1 MYFAKYLREFGWE
14 PIIYTPLNPD
24 FELKDES
31 LQKEIPSD
39 LCVIKRPIFEPY
51 ALYKKLLGQKEL
63 TVGQQIWK
71 EDTKLKTSQKLI
83 TWIRGNFFIPDPRKF
98 WIKPSVRFLKSYI
111 LKEKIDL
118 IISTGPPHSMHVIGL
133 KLKRTLGIPWIADF
147 RDPWTQ
153 LVYFN
158 KLKLSPSSRKAHHKL
173 ESSVIAEADR
183 ITTVGSQLLNDF
195 MTINHQRDSSKFR
208 IIYNGFDQ
216 IHQARTT
223 TNENFTIC
231 YTGRLAALQNPTN
244 LWIALGLLVK
254 ENHEFAQKLKI
265 NLVGEIDTVVLEDI
279 QSNNL
284 KPYLNHKG
292 YVSHQEAIDLQ
303 QDADLLLLMLFKNH
317 DSRGILTGKIFEYL
331 ATHHFILAFGT
342 PGGDV
347 DTILQET
354 KSGIIYP
361 FDTDIQLI
369 KQRIQQRFNL
379 HPSNLTLDGNA
390 INTYSRRNQC
400 KQLASICDE
409 LVKSY

>member
-1 MYFAKYLREFGWE
+1 
-14 PIIYTPLNPD
+14 
-24 FELKDES
+24 
-31 LQKEIPSD
+31 
-39 LCVIKRPIFEPY
+39 
-51 ALYKKLLGQKEL
+51 LLGQKEL

-98 WIKPSVRFLKSYI
+98 WIKPSVRFLKSFVK
-111 LKEKIDL
+111 KEKIDL

-133 KLKRTLGIPWIADF
+133 KLKRALGIPWIADF

-195 MTINHQRDSSKFR
+195 IAINHQRDPSKFR

-216 IHQARTT
+216 LHHARET
-223 TNENFTIC
+223 TNEHFTIC
-231 YTGRLAALQNPTN
+231 YTGRLSALQNPTN

-254 ENHEFAQKLKI
+254 ENNTFAQHLRI
-265 NLVGEIDTVVLEDI
+265 NLVGEIDAIVLEDI
-279 QSNNL
+279 QSNQL
-284 KPYLNHKG
+284 TPYLNHKG
-292 YVSHQEAIDLQ
+292 YVSHQEAVELQ
-303 QDADLLLLMLFKNH
+303 QNADLLLLMLFKNH
-317 DSRGILTGKIFEYL
+317 DSKGILTGKIFEYL

-347 DTILQET
+347 DTILKET
-354 KSGIIYP
+354 KAGVIHP
-361 FDTDIQLI
+361 FDTSIPIIKELI
-369 KQRIQQRFNL
+369 YQRYQL
-379 HPSNLTLDGNA
+379 HPVNLTLDVAA
-390 INTYSRRNQC
+390 INTYTRRNQC
-400 KQLASICDE
+400 KQLATICDE
-409 LVKSY
+409 LVKLS

>member
-133 KLKRTLGIPWIADF
+133 KLKSTLGIPWIADF

-317 DSRGILTGKIFEYL
+317 DSR
-331 ATHHFILAFGT
+331 
-342 PGGDV
+342 
-347 DTILQET
+347 
-354 KSGIIYP
+354 
-361 FDTDIQLI
+361 
-369 KQRIQQRFNL
+369 
-379 HPSNLTLDGNA
+379 
-390 INTYSRRNQC
+390 
-400 KQLASICDE
+400 
-409 LVKSY
+409 